1 MLTIATRAAKTGVK
15 GSDDA
20 CARMMDRA
28 NSPLPRMRFSPNSS
42 GTTCLMFDTL
52 T

>member
-1 MLTIATRAAKTGVK
+1 MLTIATNAAKMGVK
-15 GSDDA
+15 GSEDPW
-20 CARMMDRA
+20 ARMIDRA
-28 NSPLPRMRFSPNSS
+28 NNPFPRIRFSPNNS